1 MANVTN
7 PAQPVPLLTAAGHF
21 QVSVQTVKN
30 WITKLYVRGYVDA
43 EGTVLVDLHEIEQ
56 ALLTNPRMRDG
67 RRSRFGGAPLVP
79 LPVKVEA
86 IIEGGDAK

>member
-1 MANVTN
+1 VANVTN